1 MHKII
6 KKSHIFNKKFQILQ
20 YFQKC
25 PFRRV
30 PIYKEQSFLKDRK
43 IRKNT
48 VCNTKTFPKIIL
60 IRSVL
65 KEKMNPTFLFLK
77 LLCL

>member
-1 MHKII
+1 MRKLL

-30 PIYKEQSFLKDRK
+30 PIYNKEQ
-43 IRKNT
+43 
-48 VCNTKTFPKIIL
+48 
-60 IRSVL
+60 
-65 KEKMNPTFLFLK
+65 
-77 LLCL
+77 